1 MVSHE
6 GRSEIKYEKV
16 GIPQE
21 MIIEVKRIVDT
32 DKRLGYVSIQEFVRE
47 SVRRSI
53 VEYGGIYNEQHT
65 K

>member
-6 GRSEIKYEKV
+6 GRTEIKYEKI
-16 GIPQE
+16 GIPKE
-21 MIIEVKRIVDT
+21 MITEVKRIVDT

-53 VEYGGIYNEQHT
+53 VEYGGIYYEPNT